1 MTLLSAISA
10 ALMSGGGM
18 EVFIGSIPVTT
29 LLPAIG
35 ASLVLAITTTWLPAQ
50 LDRRPVMENLR
61 QPV

>member
-1 MTLLSAISA
+1 MTLLSATSA

-50 LDRRPVMENLR
+50 LDRRPMMESLR